1 MSDASFDVAPGECLA
16 LIGESG
22 CGKSVL
28 ASALL
33 GLLPAN
39 ARTAGHARLGDL
51 DLLTADERTL
61 ARTVRGR
68 RIGLVPQSPAAHLT
82 PVRTIRSHIEET
94 VARLAGARGRA
105 ARRKDAEEAA
115 ARAEFPLD
123 HLDRHPHELSGG
135 LAQRAATAL
144 ALIGDAPLLLAD
156 EPTTG
161 LDRDLVN
168 RTVDELRRHVDDGH
182 ALLMITHDLAAAER
196 IADRVAVMYAGRIVE
211 LTEADAFF
219 GSPGPR
225 HPYSRGLLEAL
236 PERSFTPVPG
246 LPPELG
252 SLPEGAPSPLAATG
266 RRTPARPSRSSGTP
280 SPAITPYRP
289 TPPARP
295 ASRRTPVLELRAV
308 TAGYDRRAPVVRD
321 AHLTVTPGEAVG
333 LLGPSG
339 CGKSTLA
346 RVAALLHRPDAGE
359 VVLDGTPVRG
369 FRHRAPREQRTA
381 IGVVFQQPRLAA
393 DPRLRLADLIAEPL
407 RATGRRASA
416 GDRVAE
422 LADTVGLTP
431 DLLGR
436 RPHEVSDGQ
445 LQRACLARAL
455 ALKPRWLVCDEMTAM
470 LDASTTAALV
480 RVVEDYRASTG
491 AGLLSVGHDRTLLNR
506 WCDRTVP
513 WEAVAAG

>member
-1 MSDASFDVAPGECLA
+1 M
-16 LIGESG
+16 
-22 CGKSVL
+22 L

-39 ARTAGHARLGDL
+39 ARTAGHAHLGDL
-51 DLLTADERTL
+51 DLLTADEPTL

-68 RIGLVPQSPAAHLT
+68 RVGLVPQSPAAHLT

-94 VARLAGARGRA
+94 VARLTGTRGRA
-105 ARRKDAEEAA
+105 ARRQAAERAA
-115 ARAEFPLD
+115 ERVEFPLD

-161 LDRDLVN
+161 LDRDLVD

-182 ALLMITHDLAAAER
+182 ALLVITHDLAAAER

-211 LTEADAFF
+211 LTGAPAFF
-219 GSPGPR
+219 DAPGPR

-252 SLPEGAPSPLAATG
+252 SLPDGCAFAPAATG
-266 RRTPARPSRSSGTP
+266 PPASAPPCRRSGTP
-280 SPAITPYRP
+280 SPATTRR
-289 TPPARP
+289 PPARRRRP
-295 ASRRTPVLELRAV
+295 PPRRTSVLELRSV

-321 AHLTVTPGEAVG
+321 ATLTVTPGEAVG

-346 RVAALLHRPDAGE
+346 RVAALLHRPVAGE
-359 VVLDGTPVRG
+359 VVLDGVPVHR
-369 FRHRAPREQRTA
+369 FRHRAPRAQRTA
-381 IGVVFQQPRLAA
+381 VGVVFQQPRLAA

-416 GDRVAE
+416 ADRVAE

-431 DLLGR
+431 T
-436 RPHEVSDGQ
+436 
-445 LQRACLARAL
+445 C
-455 ALKPRWLVCDEMTAM
+455 W
-470 LDASTTAALV
+470 AAAPT
-480 RVVEDYRASTG
+480 R
-491 AGLLSVGHDRTLLNR
+491 
-506 WCDRTVP
+506 
-513 WEAVAAG
+513 